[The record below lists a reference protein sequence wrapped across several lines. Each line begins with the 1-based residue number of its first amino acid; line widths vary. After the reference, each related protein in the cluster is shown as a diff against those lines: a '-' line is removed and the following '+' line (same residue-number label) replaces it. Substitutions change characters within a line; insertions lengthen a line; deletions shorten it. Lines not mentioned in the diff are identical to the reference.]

1 MINRAD
7 SAWGAPAPLRFLVAW
22 TSNRS
27 HGRILVA
34 SFPHGNPLVTAAVAA
49 YSSHPIIVRR
59 FWSDRESF
67 ASQVST
73 SRVATHQVFRLR
85 YRPLRIVDR
94 RPHRLRQ
101 GHQPPTDRVPPHRRC
116 SCIYSYSA
124 SITPRRSTFVVF
136 AHSTIRSL
144 FCHR

>member
-1 MINRAD
+1 ML
-7 SAWGAPAPLRFLVAW
+7 GAPRRPCGSVVAS
-22 TSNRS
+22 TSNRP
-27 HGRILVA
+27 HGRIFVA
-34 SFPHGNPLVTAAVAA
+34 SFPHGNPPVTAAVAA
-49 YSSHPIIVRR
+49 HSSHPIIVRR

-101 GHQPPTDRVPPHRRC
+101 GHQPPTDRVPPYRRC
-116 SCIYSYSA
+116 CCIYNYSA
-124 SITPRRSTFVVF
+124 SRRSAFVVF